1 LRFLKKITTSILDIS
16 YYEVYSIMFSKEL
29 LKGTLSAIVLKL
41 LADEGKMYGYEI
53 AQRVRERSGNKI
65 LIKDGSLYPAL
76 QKMSED
82 GLLTFEEEIVNGRVR
97 KYYFLT
103 PHGKKQGIEFVNE
116 LQEFIAT
123 ITQVM
128 LPQPKPI

>member
-1 LRFLKKITTSILDIS
+1 
-16 YYEVYSIMFSKEL
+16 M
-29 LKGTLSAIVLKL
+29 KL

-76 QKMSED
+76 QKMTED
-82 GLLTFEEEIVNGRVR
+82 GLLTFKEEIVGGRVR

-103 PHGKKQGIEFVNE
+103 PQGKKKGVEFVSE
-116 LQEFIAT
+116 LQEFIST
-123 ITQVM
+123 MSQV
-128 LPQPKPI
+128 LKAQPKTSNA